1 MTTKATILN
10 HGPNDLIVRGGDVPV
25 TIEAHKHAEF
35 YVVGAITT
43 IEEVPPAVEPN
54 LAGGPGEEP

>member
-10 HGPNDLIVRGGDVPV
+10 HGPNDLLVRGDVTL
-25 TIEAHKHAEF
+25 TIEAHKFAEV
-35 YVVGAITT
+35 YVDDSLM

-54 LAGGPGEEP
+54 LAGGHGDPE